1 MLALPLVTQGGSI
14 DGFTLSA
21 FDDATTGGGFNNV
34 SDCNFTHSTATQVS
48 FAGWTGVKSFT
59 WDSLNPDSSNIA
71 IDDFEY
77 RAGQSVPEPLS
88 LALVGL
94 ALAGAGVA
102 RRRKA

>member
-1 MLALPLVTQGGSI
+1 M
-14 DGFTLSA
+14 
-21 FDDATTGGGFNNV
+21 

>member
-34 SDCNFTHSTATQVS
+34 SDCNFTHSS
-48 FAGWTGVKSFT
+48 FAGWTCVKSFT